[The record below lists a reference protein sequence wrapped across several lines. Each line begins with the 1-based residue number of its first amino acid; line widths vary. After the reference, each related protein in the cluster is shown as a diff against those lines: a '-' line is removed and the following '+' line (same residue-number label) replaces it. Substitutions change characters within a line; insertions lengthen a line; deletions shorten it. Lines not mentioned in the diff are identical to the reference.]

1 MIAFTKR
8 NLKIYF
14 RDKANVMFSLL
25 AVFIIIGLY
34 VLFLGDVWTNDLR
47 DFAGAGELMDN
58 WVMAGVLAVTSFT
71 TTMGMLGSMVKDREL
86 RVNMDFYIAPVSR
99 SALTGGYIAG
109 AYIVGLLMTLL
120 AFVAAEIYIT
130 ANGGGLLSA
139 LQTVKVLAMILFTTL
154 MNTTLM
160 VFIVSLFKSQSAFS
174 VASTVFGTLIG
185 FVTGIYLPIGM
196 YPEAV
201 QWIIKLFPVSHA
213 AAIFRNLMM
222 ETPMQT
228 AFDGVPIEAA
238 AQVKEQLGIT
248 YAFGGHIVTQTESL
262 LMMAVCIAVFFLLGR
277 WLGSKKEKCD

>member
-14 RDKANVMFSLL
+14 RDKSNVMFSLL

-34 VLFLGDVWTNDLR
+34 VLFLGDVWTKDLR
-47 DFAGAGELMDN
+47 DFAGARELMDN

-86 RVNMDFYIAPVSR
+86 RMNMDFYIAPISR
-99 SALTGGYIAG
+99 TALTGGYIAG

-120 AFVAAEIYIT
+120 AFVAAEIYIVV
-130 ANGGGLLSA
+130 NGGALLA
-139 LQTVKVLAMILFTTL
+139 AEQIVKVLAMILLTTL
-154 MNTTLM
+154 MNTTFM

-201 QWIIKLFPVSHA
+201 QWMIKIFPVSHA

-222 ETPMQT
+222 EKPMKT
-228 AFDGVPIEAA
+228 AFEGVPEEVAA
-238 AQVKEQLGIT
+238 SLKTELGIR
-248 YAFGGHIVTQTESL
+248 YEFGSHVVTQTESL
-262 LMMAVCIAVFFLLGR
+262 LVIAGCIVLFFILGR
-277 WLGSKKEKCD
+277 LCASKKNVK